1 MKAGALLPRAGHAA
15 AALAALGLLLAG
27 CGTTPKQEA
36 ARTAA
41 HPSAAAAGGRLKP
54 MEVRPLEVKADC
66 RYKDEVGYEVAT
78 RLDVRYAEVR
88 DFAASVKVPRR
99 GSCNFDGPFKQ
110 TRRLPSVQLAAADGC
125 TVNIWEQGK
134 QVTVGF
140 ANCASRC
147 TRGTFDYVWPIIV
160 DRDSGQCH

>member
-1 MKAGALLPRAGHAA
+1 MKIGVLLPAGLFALVLALALL
-15 AALAALGLLLAG
+15 LGG
-27 CGTTPKQEA
+27 CGTAPTKEEA
-36 ARTAA
+36 ARAA
-41 HPSAAAAGGRLKP
+41 ARPSAAGGRLKP

-66 RYKDEVGYEVAT
+66 RYKDEVGYEVST
-78 RLDVRYAEVR
+78 RLDVSYAEVR

-99 GSCNFDGPFKQ
+99 GSCRFDGPFKQ

-160 DRDSGQCH
+160 DRESGQCH